1 VTPLHLSTSGRG
13 STRLRAAAAT
23 AALTALPLLSLAAVP
38 GAAHAA
44 ALRTPALYAPRHDR
58 QPQTVNVAMSNSG
71 FTLPAQVNAGF
82 VTFATTTADP
92 TGHALQ
98 GFRLN
103 AGVTQAKALQDLKQA
118 TSTTPSVSAAGITAT
133 TKDITAVGGATVDP
147 LTPVQVTIPL
157 TAGTYYFLDFNQLF
171 APGHQVTLQTM
182 QVTGAFDGDTPAHGQ
197 EIVQT
202 TANGR
207 PRFTA
212 PSSLNTTGTF
222 LISNQADEIHEAVF
236 QRVNSGVTDTA
247 VQTFFNAAAQNQKP
261 TSNPFA
267 EQGMR
272 GAGAISPGRTE
283 LLHFSPPAGSYS
295 LECFVPDDKTGVPHA
310 FLGMHQVVALST
322 VSGPVSAGQGGSVR
336 AGDTRELAIGAGLTA
351 AALVGGLALLRRR
364 AAAKA

>member
-1 VTPLHLSTSGRG
+1 MTPPHLSTSGRG
-13 STRLRAAAAT
+13 SARLRAAAAI
-23 AALTALPLLSLAAVP
+23 AALTALPVLSLAAAP
-38 GAAHAA
+38 GAAHAT
-44 ALRTPALYAPRHDR
+44 ALRAPALDTPRHDR

-118 TSTTPSVSAAGITAT
+118 TSTTPSLSAAGITAA

-147 LTPVQVTIPL
+147 ATPVQVTIPL
-157 TAGTYYFLDFNQLF
+157 TAGTYYFLDFTQLF
-171 APGHQVTLQTM
+171 TPGHQVTLKTL
-182 QVTGAFDGDTPAHGQ
+182 QVTGAFDSDTPAHDQ

-202 TANGR
+202 TVNGK

-212 PSSLNTTGTF
+212 PSTLNTAGTF

-236 QRVNSGVTDTA
+236 QRVNPGVTDAA
-247 VQTFFNAAAQNQKP
+247 VQTFFNAVGQNQKP
-261 TSNPFA
+261 TSIPFA

-272 GAGAISPGRTE
+272 GAGGISPGRTE

-310 FLGMHQVVALST
+310 FLGMHQVVALSA
-322 VSGPVSAGQGGSVR
+322 VSGPVGAGRGGGVK
-336 AGDTRELAIGAGLTA
+336 AGDTRELALGAGLTG
-351 AALVGGLALLRRR
+351 AALLAGLALLRRR
-364 AAAKA
+364 AAAKV